1 MENNSCPI
9 ERTNL
14 EVLNWSKEHEGESQ
28 QLLLDEAQKFFGSF
42 SGGKKKL
49 SNLIQK
55 LKEENKKRKRN
66 AHKALMKQCGGKGSE
81 GNIPPTEYVPD
92 CFVNAETC
100 NICGEKFKTNS
111 ELRDHAKYLHES
123 YVTKYWS
130 KDALLNIGL
139 YDQYKTWLGENFEID
154 FDKLSVQNDKNLPKY
169 CESNIPETL
178 MKVSQ
183 KGNIIETRRE
193 IVTPNKDG
201 TLKRSVLTE
210 QYANVSKRK
219 HENEENEDPNKP
231 KKRTKH
237 QSQGLN
243 EILEHMSGGNVVV
256 KTDILASVIDA
267 QGADIAEGVAK
278 SSKQIKQTNMF
289 TKEKTAALISAS
301 NISDYQLKQLR
312 TAFNKEMGT
321 NPFASAHKVS
331 QARNDLLSIDK
342 EDWDTTF
349 HDLYRNKMGKNADK
363 KKRTCVLNVKN
374 LKSYIQKV
382 ALAEKDNLVNLKTGD
397 SLHVC
402 WDGDGGG
409 GRFVA
414 EFAFI
419 NNADRKL
426 TLHPF
431 LIFEGTDVR
440 ANLEVKLGRLSKQIK
455 ELEDAT
461 IDIEGKKLKL
471 KQFGVFDLCALN
483 TILGKQNH
491 SATFFDAWTDC
502 TLEHLRNH
510 SGHIHTSETCKEIKF
525 LSLEDLEYH
534 LTQHSL
540 NNLPQRKTGR
550 LHGNVI
556 GENLLPLDNIF
567 RYIPPLMHI
576 IMGLGND
583 VINELKRIVNELD
596 EVEAKSGS
604 QTNHMYDIEVKLKKL
619 YDEQETLQTQHS
631 NNALDKCIAE
641 NDLERIHFIKENNV
655 KKAAEVA
662 KKRYKKGKF
671 KATKSNCDN
680 RMCVI
685 FQCDEANGFADM
697 MTCHNGCN
705 VHKRCE
711 GIVHVPQDYL
721 EPECYICNKCRIGKE
736 GSEWLEQMIKDGIKE
751 LSDDSREIM
760 RRLTEIKIQIEK
772 EEHEESKCG
781 ERQKK
786 LKESMKQ
793 MKINPAIYHGGDFEG
808 KAIQKMLDC
817 ARDKTFT
824 ILQCVSDK
832 VEVHERFKKA
842 LTTLHEVSD
851 IFKSKI
857 EYFSDE
863 DIKVVKVLCEK
874 WGENWPIDFPNLN
887 ITPKGH
893 DLVWVLPEIL
903 KHIRS
908 FYMFYKMEEKGE
920 SIHAELNSIQRKI
933 WCIRD
938 PAERLW
944 KYIERY
950 ELKNCLETS
959 IVTPIKRNK

>member
-1 MENNSCPI
+1 MENSPI
-9 ERTNL
+9 VRTNL
-14 EVLNWSKEHEGESQ
+14 EVLEWIKRNEGISQ
-28 QLLLDEAQKFFGSF
+28 QAFLEEAQDFFGSF

-49 SNLIQK
+49 SNLIEK
-55 LKEENKKRKRN
+55 LKEENKKRKRR
-66 AHKALMKQCGGKGSE
+66 AHTALMKECGGTGKEGS
-81 GNIPPTEYVPD
+81 IPPTEYVPD
-92 CFVNAETC
+92 CFANAATC
-100 NICGEKFKTNS
+100 KICGEKFKTNC
-111 ELRDHAKYLHES
+111 ELREHAKSLHNDEIIK
-123 YVTKYWS
+123 VWS
-130 KDALLNIGL
+130 KDALLNVGF
-139 YDQYKTWLGENFEID
+139 YEQYKTWLGKYFEMDI
-154 FDKLSVQNDKNLPKY
+154 DKLPVQNDIVLPKFV
-169 CESNIPETL
+169 ENNSSETL
-178 MKVSQ
+178 LKVSQ

-193 IVTPNKDG
+193 IFIPNKDG
-201 TLKRSVLTE
+201 TLKKSVLTE

-219 HENEENEDPNKP
+219 HENKENEDPNKVV
-231 KKRTKH
+231 KRTRH

-256 KTDILASVIDA
+256 KTKILAGVIDT

-278 SSKQIKQTNMF
+278 CSKQIKQTNKF

-301 NISDYQLKQLR
+301 NLSDYQLKQLR
-312 TAFNKEMGT
+312 TACNKELGN

-331 QARNDLLSIDK
+331 QARNNLLSIDK
-342 EDWDTTF
+342 DDWETTY

-382 ALAEKDNLVNLKTGD
+382 AVAEKDNLVNLKSGD
-397 SLHVC
+397 SLQVC

-419 NNADRKL
+419 NNADRKI

-440 ANLEVKLGRLSKQIK
+440 ANLEVTLGRLTKQIK
-455 ELEDAT
+455 ELEGAT
-461 IDIEGKKLKL
+461 INIEGKELKL
-471 KQFGVFDLCALN
+471 EQFGVFDLCALN

-510 SGHIHTSETCKEIKF
+510 SGRIHSSETCKEIKF
-525 LSLEDLEYH
+525 LTLEDLEHH
-534 LTQHSL
+534 LTNHSL
-540 NNLPQRKTGR
+540 NSLPQRKTGR
-550 LHGNVI
+550 HHGNVI
-556 GENLLPLDNIF
+556 GENLIPLNNIF
-567 RYIPPLMHI
+567 RYVPPLMHI

-583 VINELKRIVNELD
+583 VINELKREVNELD
-596 EVEAKSGS
+596 EVEAESGLQKS
-604 QTNHMYDIEVKLKKL
+604 HMNDIQVKLKKL
-619 YDEQETLQTQHS
+619 YDEQEILQTQHS

-641 NDLERIHFIKENNV
+641 NDLERIHFIKENKV
-655 KKAAEVA
+655 KKAAEDA
-662 KKRYKKGKF
+662 KKRYKKGKS
-671 KATKSNCDN
+671 KNQKSNCDSG
-680 RMCVI
+680 MCVI
-685 FQCDEANGFADM
+685 FQCDEENGFADM
-697 MTCHNGCN
+697 MICHNGCN

-711 GIVHVPQDYL
+711 GIVQDYL
-721 EPECYICNKCRIGKE
+721 EPECYICKKCMIGKD
-736 GSEWLEQMIKDGIKE
+736 GSEWLEQVIKDGIKKV
-751 LSDDSREIM
+751 SDDSRDIM
-760 RRLTEIKIQIEK
+760 RRLTEINIQIEK

-786 LKESMKQ
+786 LKESMKKL
-793 MKINPAIYHGGDFEG
+793 KINPAIYHGGDFEG

-824 ILQCVSDK
+824 LLQCVSDK
-832 VEVHERFKKA
+832 PELHKKFKKA

-857 EYFSDE
+857 EYFSDD
-863 DIKVVKVLCEK
+863 DIKVVKILCEK
-874 WGENWPIDFPNLN
+874 WGKNWPIDFPNLN

-893 DLVWVLPEIL
+893 NLVWVLPEIL

-908 FYMFYKMEEKGE
+908 FYMFYKVEEKGE
-920 SIHAELNSIQRKI
+920 SIHADLNSIQRKI